1 MALLC
6 FFVQYV
12 LFAPFA
18 ELFELEAIL
27 DRLLVLLR
35 IVIDVLA
42 LGAL

>member
-1 MALLC
+1 M
-6 FFVQYV
+6 QHV
-12 LFAPFA
+12 LFAPLA

-35 IVIDVLA
+35 IIIDVLA